1 MSRPKV
7 GLALGS
13 GAARGL
19 AHIGVLKVLEREG
32 IPIDMIAGSSMG
44 SLIGTVYANG
54 GDLAMMEQLAIHLK
68 RNQWLDFS
76 LTRRGLVAGDR
87 IRELVRLLTHGKNLE
102 DLQIPT
108 AVIATDLTKGERVVF
123 TSGPID
129 LAVRASVSIPGI
141 FEPVEWEGRTLVD
154 GGVIDRVPVSVVR
167 EMGADVVIAVDVISP
182 TGGLR
187 IRNIFDVIAQSLEV
201 MERQMTSPQILTAD
215 VVLHPELSD
224 ISPTAFTRVDVCI
237 RRGEEVALAQLEA
250 IRRAIGEAVPSGK
263 GWNPDDDQ

>member
-32 IPIDMIAGSSMG
+32 IPIDAIAGSSMG

-54 GDLAMMEQLAIHLK
+54 ADLAMMEQLAIHLK
-68 RNQWLDFS
+68 RNQWLDF
-76 LTRRGLVAGDR
+76 TFPRRGLITGDR

-102 DLQIPT
+102 DLRIPT
-108 AVIATDLTKGERVVF
+108 SVIATDLTNGERVVF
-123 TSGPID
+123 TTGPID

-167 EMGADVVIAVDVISP
+167 EMGADIVIAVDVIPP
-182 TGGLR
+182 TSGLK

-201 MERQMTSPQILTAD
+201 MERQITSPQILTAD
-215 VVLHPELSD
+215 VAIHPDLSD
-224 ISPTAFTRVDVCI
+224 ISPTAFTRVEECI
-237 RRGEEVALAQLEA
+237 RRGEEAALAKLDE
-250 IRRAIGEAVPSGK
+250 IRHVIGEEVPSGK
-263 GWNPDDDQ
+263 RWNPDDP